1 MALRYQPSR
10 FPALSPGTRKIAS
23 RLGSNANSS
32 LISVVPDEGGRNSFM
47 LW

>member
-1 MALRYQPSR
+1 VS
-10 FPALSPGTRKIAS
+10 PATGKIAS

-32 LISVVPDEGGRNSFM
+32 LISVVPDDGDRSSFM